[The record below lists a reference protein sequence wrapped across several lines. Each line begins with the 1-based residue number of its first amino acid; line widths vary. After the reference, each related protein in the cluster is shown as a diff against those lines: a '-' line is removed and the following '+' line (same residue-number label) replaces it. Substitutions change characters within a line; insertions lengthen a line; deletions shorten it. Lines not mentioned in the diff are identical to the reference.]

1 MEEKLI
7 NKDIIEKLYESQE
20 EIINEKIKEADRKIE
35 YKIKDINYT
44 NINNESEVEKIL
56 EIVEENYNIKIGEY
70 LKELYKQ
77 GVIDGIN
84 LMINCLK
91 QNRKNIKKSEQEKV
105 WEKVLIP
112 KLFLVFYL
120 QILVSFSII
129 HMQKNKGKEGKQWKK
144 DKKDLTEK

>member
-1 MEEKLI
+1 MEDKLI
-7 NKDIIEKLYESQE
+7 NKDMIEKLYKSQE
-20 EIINEKIKEADRKIE
+20 DIINEKIREADRKIE

-56 EIVEENYNIKIGEY
+56 EIVEENYNIRIGEY

-91 QNRKNIKKSEQEKV
+91 
-105 WEKVLIP
+105 
-112 KLFLVFYL
+112 
-120 QILVSFSII
+120 
-129 HMQKNKGKEGKQWKK
+129 
-144 DKKDLTEK
+144 

>member
-20 EIINEKIKEADRKIE
+20 DIINEKIKEADMKIK

-44 NINNESEVEKIL
+44 NINNESEVVKIL
-56 EIVEENYNIKIGEY
+56 EIVEENYNIRIGEY

-91 QNRKNIKKSEQEKV
+91 
-105 WEKVLIP
+105 
-112 KLFLVFYL
+112 
-120 QILVSFSII
+120 
-129 HMQKNKGKEGKQWKK
+129 
-144 DKKDLTEK
+144 

>member
-1 MEEKLI
+1 MEDKLI
-7 NKDIIEKLYESQE
+7 NKDMIEKLYKSQE
-20 EIINEKIKEADRKIE
+20 DIINEKIREPDRKIE

-56 EIVEENYNIKIGEY
+56 EIVEENYNIRIGEY

-91 QNRKNIKKSEQEKV
+91 
-105 WEKVLIP
+105 
-112 KLFLVFYL
+112 
-120 QILVSFSII
+120 
-129 HMQKNKGKEGKQWKK
+129 
-144 DKKDLTEK
+144 

>member
-1 MEEKLI
+1 MEDKLI
-7 NKDIIEKLYESQE
+7 NKDMLEKLYKSQE
-20 EIINEKIKEADRKIE
+20 DIINEKIREADRKIE

-56 EIVEENYNIKIGEY
+56 EIVEENYNIRIGEY

-91 QNRKNIKKSEQEKV
+91 
-105 WEKVLIP
+105 
-112 KLFLVFYL
+112 
-120 QILVSFSII
+120 
-129 HMQKNKGKEGKQWKK
+129 
-144 DKKDLTEK
+144 

>member
-20 EIINEKIKEADRKIE
+20 DIINEKIKEADMKIK
-35 YKIKDINYT
+35 YKIKDINYN

-56 EIVEENYNIKIGEY
+56 EIVEENYNIRIGEY

-91 QNRKNIKKSEQEKV
+91 
-105 WEKVLIP
+105 
-112 KLFLVFYL
+112 
-120 QILVSFSII
+120 
-129 HMQKNKGKEGKQWKK
+129 
-144 DKKDLTEK
+144 

>member
-20 EIINEKIKEADRKIE
+20 EIINEKIKEADMKIK

-56 EIVEENYNIKIGEY
+56 EIVEENYNIRIGEY

-91 QNRKNIKKSEQEKV
+91 
-105 WEKVLIP
+105 
-112 KLFLVFYL
+112 
-120 QILVSFSII
+120 
-129 HMQKNKGKEGKQWKK
+129 
-144 DKKDLTEK
+144 

>member
-20 EIINEKIKEADRKIE
+20 EIINEKIKEADMKIK

-44 NINNESEVEKIL
+44 NINNESEIEKIL
-56 EIVEENYNIKIGEY
+56 EIVEENYNIRIGEY

-91 QNRKNIKKSEQEKV
+91 
-105 WEKVLIP
+105 
-112 KLFLVFYL
+112 
-120 QILVSFSII
+120 
-129 HMQKNKGKEGKQWKK
+129 
-144 DKKDLTEK
+144 

>member
-20 EIINEKIKEADRKIE
+20 DIINEKIKEADRKIE
-35 YKIKDINYT
+35 YKIKDINYN

-56 EIVEENYNIKIGEY
+56 EIVEENYNIRIGEY
-70 LKELYKQ
+70 IKELYKQ

-91 QNRKNIKKSEQEKV
+91 
-105 WEKVLIP
+105 
-112 KLFLVFYL
+112 
-120 QILVSFSII
+120 
-129 HMQKNKGKEGKQWKK
+129 
-144 DKKDLTEK
+144 

>member
-1 MEEKLI
+1 MEDKLI
-7 NKDIIEKLYESQE
+7 NKDMIEKLYKSQE
-20 EIINEKIKEADRKIE
+20 DIINEKIRESDRKIE

-56 EIVEENYNIKIGEY
+56 EIVEENYNIRIGEY

-91 QNRKNIKKSEQEKV
+91 
-105 WEKVLIP
+105 
-112 KLFLVFYL
+112 
-120 QILVSFSII
+120 
-129 HMQKNKGKEGKQWKK
+129 
-144 DKKDLTEK
+144 

>member
-20 EIINEKIKEADRKIE
+20 DIINEKIKEADRKIE
-35 YKIKDINYT
+35 YKIKDINYN

-56 EIVEENYNIKIGEY
+56 EIVEENYNIRIGEY

-91 QNRKNIKKSEQEKV
+91 
-105 WEKVLIP
+105 
-112 KLFLVFYL
+112 
-120 QILVSFSII
+120 
-129 HMQKNKGKEGKQWKK
+129 
-144 DKKDLTEK
+144 